1 MSLKVEDEYHCS
13 KRLLALATVLLLV
26 FFVQMPSWCLNVTFV
41 YLSNQTYY
49 PQLAI
54 NQVLNN
60 AAATI
65 QFYTG
70 LSTDVSL
77 QVVVHPDGHSFQLY
91 GFPFWAAGVYRE
103 GKIHLRNPHFLRQKG
118 ILENTIAHELLH
130 AIIDKN
136 HLSLP
141 SWFEE
146 GLACFLFP
154 NSLLEPDP
162 NLKTKSRCFDQALSF
177 YLQSRTTGEHLFKGK
192 NSSEI
197 RHFFLQCQQYGFDI
211 AFQIIFPEFINSN
224 DPLSFFR
231 KELKNHT

>member
-13 KRLLALATVLLLV
+13 KRLLALATVLLLI
-26 FFVQMPSWCLNVTFV
+26 FFVQIPSWCLNVTFV
-41 YLSNQTYY
+41 YLSNQTHY

-77 QVVVHPDGHSFQLY
+77 QVIMHPDGHSFQLH
-91 GFPFWAAGVYRE
+91 GFPFWAAAIYHE
-103 GKIHLRNPHFLRQKG
+103 GEIHLRNPHFLRQKE
-118 ILENTIAHELLH
+118 ILENTVAHELLH

-146 GLACFLFP
+146 GLAYFLFP
-154 NSLLEPDP
+154 HSLPEPDP
-162 NLKTKSRCFDQALSF
+162 SLKTENRHRDQALSF
-177 YLQSRTTGEHLFKGK
+177 YLQSQIAVEHLFKGK
-192 NSSEI
+192 SPSEI
-197 RHFFLQCQQYGFDI
+197 RRFFLQCQQYGFDI
-211 AFQIIFPEFINSN
+211 AFQTIFPEFINFS